1 MSDLSRLLAELGLSQ
16 YENVFVDN
24 DVDADVLPHLT
35 DADLKELGL
44 SLGHR
49 RKLLAALGGAGSPG
63 AASAATPSA
72 AADPSA
78 APPPAGAAAAGA
90 PQVPVPAPP
99 SPSPAPPEAERR
111 QLTVMFCDMVGSTEL
126 TARLG
131 PEEMGTLLRQYQD
144 MTAGA
149 IARFD
154 GFVGRFVG
162 DGVLAYFGYPHA
174 HEDAAERAVR
184 AALDI
189 VETVAQIRTPDGAAV
204 RVRIGIASGIV
215 VIGELL
221 SAGAAKEQAVI
232 GDPVNLAARLQQI
245 APQNGVVTSTS
256 TRALLRGR
264 FDVESIGQV
273 NLHGIG
279 EPVTAWRVLAARAA
293 ASRFDAE
300 HLTELT
306 AVVGRDQEASLLL
319 DRWDIAK
326 SGEGQVVL
334 LCGEAGV
341 GKSRIAEMLRQRIA
355 EEPHSLLLYQCSPFY
370 ANSAL
375 QPAIGQTEYAAG
387 IAAGDPPDSK
397 LAKLESLLAKSGAD
411 LGTAVPLLAS
421 LLSIPADG
429 RYTLPATSPEQQK
442 QRTLQV
448 LTDHLIG
455 TSRRRPVLLI
465 VEDAHWIDPTTLELL
480 STYIDRIQHARVLIV
495 ITYRPDFQHHW
506 GVHAHVTA
514 LSLNRLG
521 RRHSTAMIEHLTGG
535 KTLPPEVQE
544 QIVTKTDGVP
554 LFIEELTKTILE
566 SGLLKEESD
575 RYVLIGPLPPFAIP
589 ATLQDS
595 LLARLDRLAPIKEVA
610 QIGATIGRE
619 FSYEL
624 LAALA
629 PVRDNALNE
638 ALAQLVEAELVLQ
651 RGTPPH
657 STYLFKHALVQEA
670 AYSTMLRSKR
680 QQLHLRCAR
689 TLAERFA
696 GLAETQPELFAH
708 HYTEA
713 ALPEPAA
720 EHWLKAGQRAA
731 ERSANL
737 EAIGH
742 LNKGLAVA
750 GSIVDPVRRQFWEM
764 RLQVAVGMPL
774 IATRGYAAPE
784 TRTAWTRARELAM
797 EVGDESY
804 LSRALYGL
812 WACHT
817 VGGAHR
823 TALATAEQLMETA
836 AASGNTGHMM
846 VAHRLIGVCRHNL
859 GDHESGRAELETVLR
874 QYEPGLHR
882 PLAFHFGQDQHVAAL
897 AFLSLVLWLQGYPDQ
912 ALKMSRSAV
921 AEARSF
927 GHANSIG
934 YSLAYGACA
943 IAQLCGEHQVEEE
956 LAGMLLR
963 FAEDHAL
970 DLWHA
975 FGLAHQG
982 SVLISRGAYADG
994 VARLR
999 AGVAG
1004 FEETRSGLRR
1014 PVHLAMLAYGL
1025 GKVGQPGE
1033 GLAVIDAALAECEQN
1048 EERWC
1053 LPELL
1058 RMKGVLLLTADR
1070 TGQAGAAADLFRQ
1083 SLDRSRSQRTPAWTL
1098 RAAYSLARLVPN
1110 DENYRI
1116 LEAAYGCFSEGF
1128 GTADL
1133 RRARMLLDEQNPA
1146 AQSA

>member
-1 MSDLSRLLAELGLSQ
+1 LGQ
-16 YENVFVDN
+16 YESVFVEN
-24 DVDADVLPHLT
+24 DVDADVLPYLT

-49 RKLLAALGGAGSPG
+49 RKLLAALAGGGLPG
-63 AASAATPSA
+63 AATAATPST
-72 AADPSA
+72 PIE
-78 APPPAGAAAAGA
+78 PPAGSSSAAVPAVT
-90 PQVPVPAPP
+90 PQMPVPAAPQ
-99 SPSPAPPEAERR
+99 SSPATPEAERR

-131 PEEMGTLLRQYQD
+131 PEEMGNLLRQYQD

-154 GFVGRFVG
+154 GFIGRFVG

-189 VETVAQIRTPDGAAV
+189 VDTMAQIRAPDGTPV
-204 RVRIGIASGIV
+204 RVRVGIASGIV
-215 VIGELL
+215 VISELL
-221 SAGAAKEQAVI
+221 SAGAVKEQAVI
-232 GDPVNLAARLQQI
+232 GDPVNLAARLQQV
-245 APQNGVVTSTS
+245 ALPNGVVISTS
-256 TRALLRGR
+256 TRQLLRGR
-264 FDVESIGQV
+264 FDLESTGQV

-279 EPVTAWRVLAARAA
+279 EPVTAWRVLAPRAA

-300 HLTELT
+300 HVSELT

-334 LCGEAGV
+334 LSGEAGV
-341 GKSRIAEMLRQRIA
+341 GKSRIVEMLRQRVA
-355 EEPHSLLLYQCSPFY
+355 EEPHSLILYQCSPFY

-375 QPAIGQTEYAAG
+375 QPAISQTEYAAG
-387 IAAGDPPDSK
+387 IAAGDPPDGK

-411 LGTAVPLLAS
+411 LATAAPLLAS

-455 TSRRRPVLLI
+455 TSHCRPVLVI

-495 ITYRPDFQHHW
+495 ITHRPEFQHHW
-506 GVHAHVTA
+506 GVYAHVTA

-521 RRHSTAMIEHLTGG
+521 RRHSIAMIEHLTEG
-535 KTLPPEVQE
+535 KALPPEVLE

-629 PVRDNALNE
+629 PIRDNALNE

-657 STYLFKHALVQEA
+657 STYVFKHALVQEA

-696 GLAETQPELFAH
+696 GLADAQPELFAH

-713 ALPEPAA
+713 ALLEPAV

-737 EAIGH
+737 EAIAH

-750 GSIVDPVRRQFWEM
+750 GSIADPAKRRLWEL

-784 TRTAWTRARELAM
+784 TRATWTHARELAM

-812 WACHT
+812 WAGHT
-817 VGGAHR
+817 VSGAHR
-823 TALATAEQLMETA
+823 TALATAEQLMQTA
-836 AASGNTGHMM
+836 TASGNTGHMM

-859 GDHESGRAELETVLR
+859 GDQESGRAELEAVLR

-882 PLAFHFGQDQHVAAL
+882 PLAFHFGQDQRVAAL
-897 AFLSLVLWLQGYPDQ
+897 SFLSLVLWLQGYPDQ
-912 ALKMSRSAV
+912 ALRMSRSAV

-943 IAQLCGEHQVEEE
+943 VAQFCGDERAEEE
-956 LAGMLLR
+956 LAGMLLH

-982 SVLISRGAYADG
+982 SVLIKRGAYAEG
-994 VARLR
+994 IARLR
-999 AGVAG
+999 EGIAG

-1025 GKVGQPGE
+1025 GKSKQPDE
-1033 GLAVIDAALAECEQN
+1033 GLAVIDTALAECERN
-1048 EERWC
+1048 EEHWC

-1058 RMKGVLLLTADR
+1058 RIKGVLLLTKDR
-1070 TGQAGAAADLFRQ
+1070 SGQAEAAADLFRQ
-1083 SLDRSRSQRTPAWTL
+1083 SLDRSRAQRTPAWTL
-1098 RAAYSLARLVPN
+1098 RAAFSLARLSRT
-1110 DENYRI
+1110 DESYRV
-1116 LEAAYGCFSEGF
+1116 LEGAYGSFSEGF

-1133 RRARMLLDEQNPA
+1133 RRARMLLDEHNPAA